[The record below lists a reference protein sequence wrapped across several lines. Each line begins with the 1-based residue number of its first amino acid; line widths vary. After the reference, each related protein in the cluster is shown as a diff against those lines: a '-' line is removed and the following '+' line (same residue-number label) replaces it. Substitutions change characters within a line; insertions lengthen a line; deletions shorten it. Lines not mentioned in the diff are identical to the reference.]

1 MKAFLLV
8 LTALLV
14 VLQNISALLAGEAVS
29 GYDYLQPDMQAM
41 QDDLFSNPGMLVVE
55 QGGTLFSTP
64 GKNGKSCADC
74 HGQDGSR
81 LDAKHIARYPVYS
94 EELKQAVTL
103 HGRIQHCW
111 KERLGNP
118 PITYRDEEL
127 LSLESFVRYLAR
139 GEPVNV
145 DASGA
150 LAPYYAA
157 GRELFRQRFGQ
168 VDIAC
173 HQCHEYHAGQMFRGQ
188 VLSQGQTNGFPVYRY
203 TEGQITGLQ
212 ERITQCLTKLRAEPF
227 ADDSPE
233 YLDLEVYLSARSNG
247 LRIETPAIRY

>member
-1 MKAFLLV
+1 MKAPVPILALLLV
-8 LTALLV
+8 GLPGLPAT
-14 VLQNISALLAGEAVS
+14 LAGEAVS

-41 QDDLFSNPGMLVVE
+41 QDDLSANPGMLVVE
-55 QGGTLFSTP
+55 QGKVLFSTP
-64 GKNGKSCADC
+64 GQNGKSCGDC
-74 HGQDGSR
+74 HGQDGAR
-81 LDAKHIARYPVYS
+81 LEATHIARYPVYS
-94 EELKQAVTL
+94 EELKQPLTL
-103 HGRIQHCW
+103 HGQIQRCW

-118 PITYRDEEL
+118 PISYRDEEL
-127 LSLESFVRYLAR
+127 LPLESFVRYLAR

-145 DASGA
+145 DAGGA
-150 LAPYYAA
+150 LAPYYVA

-203 TEGQITGLQ
+203 TEGQVTGLQ
-212 ERITQCLTKLRAEPF
+212 ERITQCLAKLRAEPF
-227 ADDSPE
+227 AEDSPE

>member
-1 MKAFLLV
+1 MKTLV
-8 LTALLV
+8 LVLVSLLAM
-14 VLQNISALLAGEAVS
+14 LQDGSALLAGEAVS

-55 QGGTLFSTP
+55 QGKSLFSTP

-74 HGQDGSR
+74 HGKDGAR

-94 EELKQAVTL
+94 DELKQPVTL
-103 HGRIQHCW
+103 HGQIQHCW
-111 KERLGNP
+111 KERLGNS
-118 PITYRDEEL
+118 PITYRGEKL
-127 LSLESFVRYLAR
+127 LPLESFVRYLAR
-139 GEPVNV
+139 GESVNV
-145 DASGA
+145 DAGGA

-157 GRELFRQRFGQ
+157 GRELFRKRFGQ

-173 HQCHEYHAGQMFRGQ
+173 YQCHDLHAGQMFRGQ

-203 TEGQITGLQ
+203 TEGQVTGLQ

-227 ADDSPE
+227 GEDSPE

-247 LRIETPAIRY
+247 LPIETPAVRY

>member
-1 MKAFLLV
+1 MKALLLILIV
-8 LTALLV
+8 
-14 VLQNISALLAGEAVS
+14 LLAALPGVHAPLAGDAVS

-41 QDDLFSNPGMLVVE
+41 QDDLSANPGMLVVE
-55 QGGTLFSTP
+55 EGETLFSTP
-64 GKNGKSCADC
+64 GRNGKSCTDC
-74 HGQDGSR
+74 HGEDGAG

-94 EELKQAVTL
+94 EELKRPVTL
-103 HGRIQHCW
+103 HGQIQRCW

-127 LSLESFVRYLAR
+127 LPLESFVRFHAR

-150 LAPYYAA
+150 LAPYYEA
-157 GRELFRQRFGQ
+157 GRELFHQRFGQ

-173 HQCHEYHAGQMFRGQ
+173 HQCHDYHAGQMFRGQ

-203 TEGQITGLQ
+203 TEGQVTGLQ

-227 ADDSPE
+227 AEDSPE

>member
-1 MKAFLLV
+1 MKAFVSLLLV
-8 LTALLV
+8 LLASLPG
-14 VLQNISALLAGEAVS
+14 SPGPLAGGAVS
-29 GYDYLQPDMQAM
+29 AYDYLQPEMQAM
-41 QDDLFSNPGMLVVE
+41 QDDQFANPGMLVVE
-55 QGGTLFSTP
+55 QGKVLFSTP

-74 HGQDGSR
+74 HGPDGDG
-81 LDAKHIARYPVYS
+81 LDARQLATYPVYS

-103 HGRIQHCW
+103 HGQIQRCW
-111 KERLGNP
+111 NERLGNP

-127 LSLESFVRYLAR
+127 LPLESYVRYLAR
-139 GEPVNV
+139 GEAVNV
-145 DASGA
+145 DVSGP

-173 HQCHEYHAGQMFRGQ
+173 YQCHDYHAGQMFRGQ
-188 VLSQGQTNGFPVYRY
+188 VLSQGQSNGFPVYRF
-203 TEGQITGLQ
+203 TEGQVTGLQ
-212 ERITQCLTKLRAEPF
+212 QRITQCLTKLRAEPF
-227 ADDSPE
+227 TEDSPE

>member
-1 MKAFLLV
+1 MKALV
-8 LTALLV
+8 PILA
-14 VLQNISALLAGEAVS
+14 VLFAAMPGLQQPLAGEAVS

-41 QDDLFSNPGMLVVE
+41 QDDLFANPGMLVVE
-55 QGGTLFSTP
+55 QGETLFSTP
-64 GKNGKSCADC
+64 GRNGKSCADC
-74 HGQDGSR
+74 HGEDGAR
-81 LDAKHIARYPVYS
+81 LDARRIARYPVYS
-94 EELKQAVTL
+94 EELKHAVTL
-103 HGRIQHCW
+103 HGQIQRCW

-118 PITYRDEEL
+118 PIGYRDEEL
-127 LSLESFVRYLAR
+127 LPLETFVRYLAR

-157 GRELFRQRFGQ
+157 GRELFHQRFGQ

-173 HQCHEYHAGQMFRGQ
+173 HQCHDYHAGQMFRGQ
-188 VLSQGQTNGFPVYRY
+188 VLSQGQTNGFPVYRF
-203 TEGQITGLQ
+203 TEGQVTGLQ

-227 ADDSPE
+227 AVDSPE

>member
-1 MKAFLLV
+1 MKASVPILV
-8 LTALLV
+8 ALLAAMPG
-14 VLQNISALLAGEAVS
+14 LQAPVAGEAVS

-41 QDDLFSNPGMLVVE
+41 QDDLYANPGMLVVE
-55 QGGTLFSTP
+55 QGEALFSTP
-64 GKNGKSCADC
+64 GQNGKSCADC
-74 HGQDGSR
+74 HGEDGAR

-103 HGRIQHCW
+103 HGQIQRCW

-118 PITYRDEEL
+118 PISYRDEEL
-127 LSLESFVRYLAR
+127 LSLESYVRYLAR

-145 DASGA
+145 DTSGE
-150 LAPYYAA
+150 LAPYFEA
-157 GRELFRQRFGQ
+157 GRELFHQRFGQ

-173 HQCHEYHAGQMFRGQ
+173 HQCHDYHAGQMFRGQ
-188 VLSQGQTNGFPVYRY
+188 VLSQGQTNGFPVYRF
-203 TEGQITGLQ
+203 TEGQVTGLQ

-227 ADDSPE
+227 AEDSPE

>member
-1 MKAFLLV
+1 MKTNILV
-8 LTALLV
+8 LV
-14 VLQNISALLAGEAVS
+14 ALLAMLQDGAVLLAAEAVS

-41 QDDLFSNPGMLVVE
+41 QDDLYSNPGMLVVE
-55 QGGTLFSTP
+55 QGEALFSSA
-64 GKNGKSCADC
+64 GRNGSSCADC
-74 HGQDGSR
+74 HGQNGAR
-81 LDAKHIARYPVYS
+81 LDAKRIARYPVYS
-94 EELKQAVTL
+94 EALKQPVTL
-103 HGRIQHCW
+103 HGQIQRCW

-127 LSLESFVRYLAR
+127 LALETFVRYLAR

-145 DASGA
+145 DAGGA

-173 HQCHEYHAGQMFRGQ
+173 HQCHDYHAGQMFRGQ
-188 VLSQGQTNGFPVYRY
+188 VLSQGQTNGFPVYRF
-203 TEGQITGLQ
+203 TEGQVTGLQ

-227 ADDSPE
+227 AEDSPE

-247 LRIETPAIRY
+247 LHIETPAIRY

>member
-1 MKAFLLV
+1 MKAPLLV
-8 LTALLV
+8 LAVLLA
-14 VLQNISALLAGEAVS
+14 VLQDGSAPLAGEAVS

-55 QGGTLFSTP
+55 QGEALFSTP

-74 HGQDGSR
+74 HGENGAR
-81 LDAKHIARYPVYS
+81 LETKHIARYPVYS
-94 EELKQAVTL
+94 EELKQPVTL
-103 HGRIQHCW
+103 HGQIQRCW
-111 KERLGNP
+111 KERLGNQ

-127 LSLESFVRYLAR
+127 LQLESYVRFLAR
-139 GEPVNV
+139 GEFVNV
-145 DASGA
+145 DTDGV

-173 HQCHEYHAGQMFRGQ
+173 RQCHEYHAGQLFRGQ

-212 ERITQCLTKLRAEPF
+212 QRIAQCLTKLRAEPF
-227 ADDSPE
+227 GEDSPE
-233 YLDLEVYLSARSNG
+233 ALDMEVYLSARSNG

>member
-1 MKAFLLV
+1 MKASVLV
-8 LTALLV
+8 LAALLV
-14 VLQNISALLAGEAVS
+14 AKPGRPAPLAGEVVS

-41 QDDLFSNPGMLVVE
+41 QDDLPSNPGMLVVE
-55 QGGTLFSTP
+55 QGEALFSTP
-64 GKNGKSCADC
+64 GQNGKSCADC
-74 HGQDGSR
+74 HGPDASR
-81 LDAKHIARYPVYS
+81 LEAKRIARYPVYS
-94 EELKQAVTL
+94 EELKQPVTL
-103 HGRIQHCW
+103 HGQIQRCW

-127 LSLESFVRYLAR
+127 LQLESFARYLAR

-150 LAPYYAA
+150 LASYYAA
-157 GRELFRQRFGQ
+157 GRELFRRRVGQ

-173 HQCHEYHAGQMFRGQ
+173 HHCHEDHAGQMFRGQ

-203 TEGQITGLQ
+203 TEGQVTGLQ
-212 ERITQCLTKLRAEPF
+212 ERITQCLTKLRAEPY
-227 ADDSPE
+227 AEDSPE
-233 YLDLEVYLSARSNG
+233 YLDLEVYLSARGNG